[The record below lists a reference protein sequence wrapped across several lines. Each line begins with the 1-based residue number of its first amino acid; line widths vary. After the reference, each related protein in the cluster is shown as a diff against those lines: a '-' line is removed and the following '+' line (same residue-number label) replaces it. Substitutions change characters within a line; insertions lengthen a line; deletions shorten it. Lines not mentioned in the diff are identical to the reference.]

1 LPALA
6 AELVEHQVAVITA
19 NFLPAA
25 LAAKAA
31 TGNGFDARFEPYQST
46 RLSRYNAGP

>member
-1 LPALA
+1 LA
-6 AELVEHQVAVITA
+6 KDLVGRKVAVIAA

-31 TGNGFDARFEPYQST
+31 TQTIPDRFPE
-46 RLSRYNAGP
+46 R